1 MGRRRTV
8 RTGPDRHLWTAGPV
22 DGKDPERRRPP
33 PGGVAGVVALGSAPG
48 GGEPSPYR
56 DRVVGRKQHG
66 QCDCPPI
73 SGRET
78 SQYCCPR
85 LFFVFVSHQA
95 RAAAFFDL
103 DKTVI
108 AKSSTLAF
116 GRPFYKGGL
125 VNRRAV
131 LKSSFAQF
139 VYLLQ
144 GADEDSMGRMRD
156 YLKVLCAG
164 WPVEQVNAIVAETL
178 HELINPMVYAEAVA
192 LFDEHH
198 AAGRD
203 VVLVSSSGEEVV
215 KPIGDMLGVDHVV
228 ATRMVVQDGRYTG
241 EIAYYAYG
249 EGKAVAIREL
259 AAQRGY
265 DLAQC
270 WAYSDSATDRPMLEL
285 VGNPVAV
292 NPDKALRR
300 HAAEQGWRLREF
312 QRPVRMRNRLP
323 SILSPPGPPVAYA
336 GVAVAAGA
344 LSLAWWA
351 GRRRL

>member
-1 MGRRRTV
+1 V
-8 RTGPDRHLWTAGPV
+8 
-22 DGKDPERRRPP
+22 
-33 PGGVAGVVALGSAPG
+33 SATP
-48 GGEPSPYR
+48 
-56 DRVVGRKQHG
+56 
-66 QCDCPPI
+66 
-73 SGRET
+73 
-78 SQYCCPR
+78 
-85 LFFVFVSHQA
+85 

-116 GRPFYKGGL
+116 SRPFYKGGL

-144 GADEDSMGRMRD
+144 GADEDSMDRMRD

-164 WPVEQVNAIVAETL
+164 WPVETVNAIVAETL
-178 HELINPMVYAEAVA
+178 HELIDPMVYAEAVA

-203 VVLVSSSGEEVV
+203 VVIVSSSGEEVV
-215 KPIGDMLGVDHVV
+215 GPIGDMLGVDHVI
-228 ATRMVVQDGRYTG
+228 ATRMVVEDGKYTG
-241 EIAYYAYG
+241 EISFYAYG
-249 EGKAVAIREL
+249 EGKAVAMREL
-259 AAQRGY
+259 AEERDY

-270 WAYSDSATDRPMLEL
+270 WAYSDSYTDRPMLEA

-292 NPDKALRR
+292 NPDKQLRR
-300 HAAEQGWRLREF
+300 LAAEQGWRLREF
-312 QRPVRMRNRLP
+312 RRPVRVRTTRMP
-323 SILSPPGPPVAYA
+323 TIPSPPGPPVAYA

-344 LSLAWWA
+344 VGLAWWA
-351 GRRRL
+351 GRKR

>member
-1 MGRRRTV
+1 M
-8 RTGPDRHLWTAGPV
+8 
-22 DGKDPERRRPP
+22 
-33 PGGVAGVVALGSAPG
+33 S
-48 GGEPSPYR
+48 
-56 DRVVGRKQHG
+56 
-66 QCDCPPI
+66 
-73 SGRET
+73 
-78 SQYCCPR
+78 
-85 LFFVFVSHQA
+85 A

-116 GRPFYKGGL
+116 SKPFYRGGL

-144 GADEDSMGRMRD
+144 GADEDSMDRMRD
-156 YLKVLCAG
+156 YLKTLCAG

-178 HELINPMVYAEAVA
+178 HELIDPMVYAEAVA
-192 LFDEHH
+192 LFDQHRS
-198 AAGRD
+198 AGVD
-203 VVLVSSSGEEVV
+203 VVIVSSSGEEVV
-215 KPIGDMLGVDHVV
+215 GPIGDMLGVDHVI
-228 ATRMVVQDGRYTG
+228 ATRMVVEDGRYTG
-241 EIAYYAYG
+241 EIAFYAYG
-249 EGKAVAIREL
+249 EGKAEAIRAL
-259 AAQRGY
+259 AAERGY
-265 DLAQC
+265 DLQQS

-312 QRPVRMRNRLP
+312 RRPVRVRTARMPALP
-323 SILSPPGPPVAYA
+323 APPGPPAAYA

-344 LSLAWWA
+344 VGLAWWA
-351 GRRRL
+351 GRRH